1 MSGVLAKLFQ
11 TLTHGVYVVGVAHD
25 DCFNAF
31 TAASVMHASYNPP
44 LLALSINI
52 HHSSY
57 SLLKA
62 SGVFSVNV
70 LKRGQLDFAANYA
83 KPAST
88 NKMAFAAWSPGRT
101 AAPLLRD
108 ALAWF
113 ECKVT
118 GDFPA
123 GDHRLVLG
131 KVISG
136 EIIDPQAEPLTYRE
150 SASVDDVADLFPD
163 ALNGH

>member
-1 MSGVLAKLFQ
+1 MSGAIAKLFQ

-25 DCFNAF
+25 NRFNAF
-31 TAASVMHASYNPP
+31 TASSVMHVSYNP
-44 LLALSINI
+44 LQLALSINM

-62 SGVFSVNV
+62 SGVFSINV

-83 KPAST
+83 KPASSG
-88 NKMAFAAWSPGRT
+88 KMAFAEWSPGCT

-118 GDFPA
+118 RDFPA

-136 EIIDPQAEPLTYRE
+136 EIVDPQGEPMTYRE
-150 SASVDDVADLFPD
+150 TESLDDVADLFPD
-163 ALNGH
+163 SLN

>member
-1 MSGVLAKLFQ
+1 MSGAIAKLFQ

-25 DCFNAF
+25 NRFNAF
-31 TAASVMHASYNPP
+31 TASSVMHVSYNP
-44 LLALSINI
+44 LQLALSINA

-57 SLLKA
+57 SLLKG
-62 SGVFSVNV
+62 SGMFSVNV
-70 LKRGQLDFAANYA
+70 LKRGQIDFAANYA
-83 KPAST
+83 KPASSS
-88 NKMAFAAWSPGRT
+88 KMTFAAWSPGRT
-101 AAPLLRD
+101 GAPLLQE

-136 EIIDPQAEPLTYRE
+136 KIVDQQGEPMTYRE
-150 SASVDDVADLFPD
+150 TESLDDVAELFPD
-163 ALNGH
+163 VLG